1 METIITYGISDKHA
15 DFKKE
20 MKLLGYQDKVR
31 EVKCTWIYLPNATL
45 YHPSKSPII
54 VRDEAQKICTDL
66 NIKLEKCF
74 STTWNKDYWAA
85 VCGSPF

>member
-31 EVKCTWIYLPNATL
+31 AG
-45 YHPSKSPII
+45 
-54 VRDEAQKICTDL
+54 RR
-66 NIKLEKCF
+66 
-74 STTWNKDYWAA
+74 
-85 VCGSPF
+85 